1 MNHVGYAT
9 LADMQTFHFGSLY
22 LQGTEVEKTLGKTGA
37 TGAPG
42 RGKTGTASTTT
53 STSATKRAGANGG
66 EKLIRTD
73 IGDYDSPGYDDLTMS
88 LAFLPDIKTEAPGA
102 SGLPLFY
109 RHKPDTAARD
119 MPGATTR
126 DYLTVWLSQWVRDY
140 GIDGFRVDTA
150 KHVEKPTLAL
160 LKQRATAALAAWK
173 AEHPQQ
179 ALDDAPF

>member
-22 LQGTEVEKTLGKTGA
+22 LQGTEVEKTLGKNW

-66 EKLIRTD
+66 ENWIRTD

-109 RHKPDTAARD
+109 R
-119 MPGATTR
+119 
-126 DYLTVWLSQWVRDY
+126 QN
-140 GIDGFRVDTA
+140 
-150 KHVEKPTLAL
+150 PTPP
-160 LKQRATAALAAWK
+160 RATC
-173 AEHPQQ
+173 P
-179 ALDDAPF
+179 APPPAIT